1 MSKSKD
7 NQVLENFVLMFL
19 YCLYSIARVCWAGL
33 KGFTFEMGCVVVT
46 VASLLAMLML
56 YSANYVHRFIDWLY
70 YAEHYP
76 LLIRLFFEMQ
86 VSDQYFFLMA
96 VFLVVFLFFCGYK
109 DFRRYIIFQKAI
121 DWASLKNG
129 TGEKPKVKKIVPIG
143 EHRLKVIVETC
154 GVGINKFRAQSDSLT
169 AGFRQKVEDIVHGK
183 DMGKVE
189 IILCERDLPSMV
201 GFHELYSHIKE
212 PYSFIVGQSMK
223 GAIVQ
228 KIQFL
233 PHLLISGTTGGGKSV
248 FFRSTMLSLLK
259 SSPHIQM
266 YLLDLKR
273 GVEVKEFAALPNVMI
288 AADEA
293 KSTNILEALVDE
305 MHRRYEILESSG
317 HKSIDPAR
325 DKLDLIVVGI
335 DEAAVLLGK
344 GANETARKCMGELA
358 RLARAAGIHLIHAT
372 QKPVKE
378 AISTEILDN
387 LAGRMTF
394 RMISLAASN
403 MAMGG
408 NYAQKLPAV
417 KGRGMW
423 SNGSEQR
430 QVQAPFVN
438 DELIETELEVISQ
451 EFEDGIRRNFSQLL
465 EAGKSGKISQAESYG

>member
-1 MSKSKD
+1 MSKAK
-7 NQVLENFVLMFL
+7 NGEVLENFVLMFL
-19 YCLYSIARVCWAGL
+19 HCLYTISRVCWVGL
-33 KGFTFEMGCVVVT
+33 KGITLNMCSVMMI

-70 YAEHYP
+70 YAEPYP

-121 DWASLKNG
+121 EWASLKNG
-129 TGEKPKVKKIVPIG
+129 RGEKPKVKKIVPIG
-143 EHRLKVIVETC
+143 EHRLKVVVETC
-154 GVGINKFRAQSDSLT
+154 GVGINRFRAQSDCLT

-212 PYSFIVGQSMK
+212 PYSFIVGRSMK

-228 KIQFL
+228 KIQSL
-233 PHLLISGTTGGGKSV
+233 PHLLISGATGGGKSV

-259 SSPHIQM
+259 SSPHLQL

-293 KSTNILEALVDE
+293 EATNILEALVDE

-317 HKSIDPAR
+317 HKSIDPVR

-344 GANETARKCMGELA
+344 SANETARKCMGELA

-394 RMISLAASN
+394 KMISLAASN
-403 MAMGG
+403 VAMGG
-408 NYAQKLPAV
+408 SYAQKLPAI

-423 SNGSEQR
+423 SNGSEQK

-438 DELIETELEVISQ
+438 DELIEAELEVINQ
-451 EFEDGIRRNFSQLL
+451 EFEGGVRKNFNLL
-465 EAGKSGKISQAESYG
+465 LKTRANVTISRAKDHE

>member
-1 MSKSKD
+1 MSKAK
-7 NQVLENFVLMFL
+7 NGEVLENFVLMLL
-19 YCLYSIARVCWAGL
+19 YCLFSIGRVCWFGL
-33 KGFTFEMGCVVVT
+33 RKLDLKNLTTWGC
-46 VASLLAMLML
+46 
-56 YSANYVHRFIDWLY
+56 F
-70 YAEHYP
+70 
-76 LLIRLFFEMQ
+76 LLINGILMIVLFGTLKHQ
-86 VSDQYFFLMA
+86 QAVDLYFPMVGVFVVLA
-96 VFLVVFLFFCGYK
+96 VFAYGSK
-109 DFRRYIIFQKAI
+109 DFRRYVVFQKAI
-121 DWASLKNG
+121 ERAGLKTA
-129 TGEKPKVKKIVPIG
+129 TGEKPRVKAIVPIG

-154 GVGINKFRAQSDSLT
+154 GVGINKFKAQKDSLT
-169 AGFRQKVEDIVHGK
+169 AGFRQKVEDIVHAK

-189 IILCERDLPSMV
+189 IILCKRDLPSMV
-201 GFHELYSHIKE
+201 SFHELYSHIKE

-223 GAIVQ
+223 GMVAQ
-228 KIQFL
+228 KIQSL
-233 PHLLISGTTGGGKSV
+233 PHLLISGATGGGKSV

-259 SSPHIQM
+259 SSPHIQL

-293 KSTNILEALVDE
+293 EATNILEALVDE
-305 MHRRYEILESSG
+305 MHRRYEFLESSG

-344 GANETARKCMGELA
+344 GASETARKCMGELA

-403 MAMGG
+403 VAMGG
-408 NYAQKLPAV
+408 SYAQKLPAI

-423 SNGSEQR
+423 SNGSEQK

-438 DELIETELEVISQ
+438 DELIEAELEVINQ
-451 EFEDGIRRNFSQLL
+451 EFEGGIRKNFNSLL
-465 EAGKSGKISQAESYG
+465 KTRANVTISRAKGHE